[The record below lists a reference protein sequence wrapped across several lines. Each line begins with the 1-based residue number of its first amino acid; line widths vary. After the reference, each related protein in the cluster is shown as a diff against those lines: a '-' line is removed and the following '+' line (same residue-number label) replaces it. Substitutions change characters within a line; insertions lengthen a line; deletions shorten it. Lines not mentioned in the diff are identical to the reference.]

1 MMDLNNGKTAVLL
14 ITMCILAAIA
24 GAAASQFLLDDDNS
38 DNPVKEELR
47 IPVSLVNDD
56 VGIIIKDLESSDP
69 DNVVVV
75 EEGFIL
81 KGSAVSEFDEFY
93 FTDRVRFNEIQV
105 AAPVGIEYIVSDG
118 NIKYSQDLT
127 KYYLSDDTI
136 TEKLFI
142 PESFLNEN
150 ISSILV
156 ELNSTYGD
164 AIDTSGDPIMI
175 SGRMTI
181 NDFNKV
187 YFSTGSNFE
196 WDQDDDGAEET
207 ITLNVYEDETLLYSE
222 DYTYFYNR
230 NSLIEV
236 DVFEGGKFV
245 VLSYDELEKLIEGDE
260 ETIEHYSSVLEN
272 MNNFSVTTT
281 GSIIEIGTTADL
293 GWV

>member
-156 ELNSTYGD
+156 ELNSTYDD
-164 AIDTSGDPIMI
+164 AIDTSDDPIII
-175 SGRMTI
+175 SGRLPI
-181 NDFNKV
+181 NDFNKL
-187 YFSTGSNFE
+187 YFSTGSSFG
-196 WDQDDDGAEET
+196 WDQAKVSGET
-207 ITLNVYEDETLLYSE
+207 VTLNVYEDDNLLYSE

-230 NSLIEV
+230 NSLIKV
-236 DVFEGGKFV
+236 DAFEDGRFV

-260 ETIEHYSSVLEN
+260 ETIEHFSSVLEN
-272 MNNFSVTTT
+272 MNNFSVTT
-281 GSIIEIGTTADL
+281 GIIEIGTTTDV